1 MASATSTFASKEKE
15 NYYRLYRLL
24 VVVGSAVLRETFEKV
39 RPSGDLDKLLAA
51 PRIRAKLRSLRQKK
65 ILSTSQWDKLYPSV
79 RSTVS
84 SKEFDTTLLGIL
96 LIRICNL
103 QPPETGWNEFPPNT
117 DTTIQANIIRLR
129 FYDSMVHKLSKAAA
143 IGDTTLNFLWKNIQD
158 ILVRLGGE
166 IYRKPIDYFKRDR
179 LDAVCEEHYKM
190 LFEPKKMEDVSLMYI
205 IITAAVATGLR
216 VLIGDVL
223 LGKSLSIQCIYFKF
237 PFSLY
242 LITFY

>member
-24 VVVGSAVLRETFEKV
+24 VEVGSAVLRETFEKV

-51 PRIRAKLRSLRQKK
+51 PRIRAKLRSLWQKEV
-65 ILSTSQWDKLYPSV
+65 LTPSQWDKLYPSV

-103 QPPETGWNEFPPNT
+103 RPPETGWNEFPPNT

-129 FYDSMVHKLSKAAA
+129 FYYSMVHKLSKAAA
-143 IGDTTLNFLWKNIQD
+143 IDDTTLNFLWKNIQD

-166 IYRKPIDYFKRDR
+166 FYRKPIDDLKRER
-179 LDAVCEEHYKM
+179 LDADCEEHYNM
-190 LFEPKKMEDVSLMYI
+190 LFEPKEREDPSPMEVI
-205 IITAAVATGLR
+205 IAGAMVTGLR
-216 VLIGDVL
+216 VLIGDVP
-223 LGKSLSIQCIYFKF
+223 LGKSLSI
-237 PFSLY
+237 
-242 LITFY
+242 

>member
-24 VVVGSAVLRETFEKV
+24 VEVGSAVLRETFEKV

-51 PRIRAKLRSLRQKK
+51 PRIRAKLRSLWQKEV
-65 ILSTSQWDKLYPSV
+65 LSTSQWDKLYPSV

-84 SKEFDTTLLGIL
+84 SKEFDTALLGIL

-129 FYDSMVHKLSKAAA
+129 FYYSMVHKLSKAAA
-143 IGDTTLNFLWKNIQD
+143 IDDTTLNFLWKNIQD

-166 IYRKPIDYFKRDR
+166 FYRKPIDDLKRER
-179 LDAVCEEHYKM
+179 LDAYCEEHYNM
-190 LFEPKKMEDVSLMYI
+190 LFEPKEREDPSPMEVI
-205 IITAAVATGLR
+205 IVGAMVTGLR
-216 VLIGDVL
+216 VLIGDVP
-223 LGKSLSIQCIYFKF
+223 LGKSLSI
-237 PFSLY
+237 
-242 LITFY
+242 